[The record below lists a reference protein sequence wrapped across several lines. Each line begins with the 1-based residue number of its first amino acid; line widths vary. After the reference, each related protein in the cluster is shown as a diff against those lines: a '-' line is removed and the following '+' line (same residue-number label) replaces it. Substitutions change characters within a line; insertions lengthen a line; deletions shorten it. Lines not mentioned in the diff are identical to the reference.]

1 MGIIENNKAK
11 KLIFS
16 LIWCFF
22 LIRIT
27 KIISFNFQN
36 IFSSLLD
43 IISVCIFFVLLI
55 YVILNIF
62 IKKKISKITFL
73 IIYPIIGVIAYYING
88 FPNDYQES
96 ILINYFITLTSVIL
110 YFSLIQS
117 DKTFDYK
124 FNENLLK
131 ILLAFCII
139 FCFFNVI
146 PATLAKI
153 YTYESLR
160 LSSATTIE
168 LFGSEITFH
177 QNINGQSKFLLLI
190 FILCIFFFK
199 KFLFSKKI
207 ISHFFFIFSLLF
219 ITVIFLAQSRL
230 NILASIVFSFFF
242 LFMIKNL
249 SLGKKVIYF
258 LLILAVP
265 ISIFNIYTDQQ
276 NRFSKR
282 ISVEKKNSFQKDIIE
297 NFKIYNDEYNNEL
310 AEYLNIYI
318 NKDLKKEIKI
328 SDKEIKISDKEII
341 NTLISIFKDSELLFE
356 YKIIHNETSSFHE
369 EFLVIYHIAKILE
382 ENFSKKKSTTTSL
395 TDYSFDK
402 ITFVIK
408 NKSDTSRKFII
419 RSCTENIRLMGLID
433 RLLTGR
439 MCGWQILW
447 NSISVKELILGKGFF
462 ADQVFLKPLEKV
474 SSNSFINI
482 FYNAGIISLTI
493 FSIFLIIFFTKF
505 FKIKNINDNNLYFAL
520 SHYLILYFLF
530 RSIFEDTLAFV
541 GVDLLIF
548 SLCCSLISQKY
559 NEKN

>member
-27 KIISFNFQN
+27 KIIKFNFQN

-43 IISVCIFFVLLI
+43 IMSVCIFFVLVI
-55 YVILNIF
+55 FVILNFF

-110 YFSLIQS
+110 YFSLMQS
-117 DKTFDYK
+117 DKAFDYK

-131 ILLAFCII
+131 ITLAFCII
-139 FCFFNVI
+139 FSLFNVI
-146 PATLAKI
+146 PAALAKI

-160 LSSATTIE
+160 LSDVTIIE

-177 QNINGQSKFLLLI
+177 QNINGQSKFLLII
-190 FILCIFFFK
+190 FILCIFVFK
-199 KFLFSKKI
+199 KFLFNKKN

-249 SLGKKVIYF
+249 SLGKKLIYF
-258 LLILAVP
+258 LLILAIP
-265 ISIFNIYTDQQ
+265 ISIFNIYTDHE
-276 NRFSKR
+276 NRFSKK
-282 ISVEKKNSFQKDIIE
+282 ISIEKNAVKNLKTYQDKNNKEQD
-297 NFKIYNDEYNNEL
+297 KYN
-310 AEYLNIYI
+310 
-318 NKDLKKEIKI
+318 KEIAKYLKFI
-328 SDKEIKISDKEII
+328 YPDKEI
-341 NTLISIFKDSELLFE
+341 DSEVILDTITLFFQDIE
-356 YKIIHNETSSFHE
+356 LKYKYKIIHNKITSPHE
-369 EFLVIYHIAKILE
+369 EFLVTYYIFKIIE
-382 ENFSKKKSTTTSL
+382 ENFSENKPITSSL
-395 TDYSFDK
+395 KDNTFDK
-402 ITFVIK
+402 FKFSIMGK
-408 NKSDTSRKFII
+408 KDSLRKFLLQ
-419 RSCTENIRLMGLID
+419 SCSDNINSID
-433 RLLTGR
+433 ILLTGR
-439 MCGWQILW
+439 LCGWQILW
-447 NSISVKELILGKGFF
+447 NSITVKELILGKGFF
-462 ADQVFLKPLEKV
+462 ADQVFLKPIEKV

-505 FKIKNINDNNLYFAL
+505 FKIKNTNDNNSYFAL

-541 GVDLLIF
+541 SVDLLIF